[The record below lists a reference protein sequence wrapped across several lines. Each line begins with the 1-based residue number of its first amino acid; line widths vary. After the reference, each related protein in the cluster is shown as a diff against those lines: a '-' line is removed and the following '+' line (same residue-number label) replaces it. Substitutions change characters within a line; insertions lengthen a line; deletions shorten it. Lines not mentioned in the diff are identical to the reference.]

1 MPYARIEDRRRAK
14 RESARRR
21 RAAKRA
27 ARPSPAPPSWE
38 SLADPAGA
46 VVAWAAATLKVPTGP
61 LRGQPFRIVDWQ
73 EDFLRDALAPGVRE
87 AGLSV
92 SRKNGK
98 SGVIAALLLA
108 YLAGP
113 LARPEWRGI
122 VTSMTGELAKELRHA
137 IELTAATANLP
148 IQVYRSPTPGRVEG
162 LHGAR
167 VDILAADKAT
177 GNAVGADI
185 ALIDE
190 AGLLDESKRDLWN
203 AVLSSISGRDGRLM
217 CISIRGDGPMFR
229 ELGERAADPA
239 VVWHE
244 YAAPA
249 DCELDD
255 RQAWARANPGL
266 EFGIKS
272 ESYMADMARRALAS
286 PADQRSFRSFDM
298 NQPVDP
304 GRTMIVSTTD
314 WRACITA
321 ELPPR
326 EGRCV
331 IGFDLGGSSSMTA
344 LVALWPRTGRMEAW
358 GAFPDTPDLLARGA
372 ADGVGGLYEQMHE
385 RGEFAV
391 YPGRVTP
398 VAEFLRDCAA
408 RLAGSRVLAAGAD
421 RYRQAEAI
429 QALDSAGLR
438 WPMTWRGQG
447 ASATA
452 DGSHDVIAFQRRV
465 LGRRLACAPSLLM
478 ASAISESS
486 IRFDASGNPA
496 LEKGRARGR
505 IDALASAVIA
515 CGLAAIHEGKPRRRR
530 FYAGFAE

>member
-1 MPYARIEDRRRAK
+1 MPYAKIEDRRRAK

-113 LARPEWRGI
+113 LNRPEWRGI

-148 IQVYRSPTPGRVEG
+148 IRVFRSPTPGRVEG
-162 LHGAR
+162 LHGSR

-203 AVLSSISGRDGRLM
+203 AVLSSVSGRDGRLV

-244 YAAPA
+244 YAAPT
-249 DCELDD
+249 DVGD
-255 RQAWARANPGL
+255 RPN
-266 EFGIKS
+266 
-272 ESYMADMARRALAS
+272 
-286 PADQRSFRSFDM
+286 
-298 NQPVDP
+298 
-304 GRTMIVSTTD
+304 
-314 WRACITA
+314 
-321 ELPPR
+321 
-326 EGRCV
+326 
-331 IGFDLGGSSSMTA
+331 
-344 LVALWPRTGRMEAW
+344 
-358 GAFPDTPDLLARGA
+358 GATHVRVNGA
-372 ADGVGGLYEQMHE
+372 THG
-385 RGEFAV
+385 
-391 YPGRVTP
+391 
-398 VAEFLRDCAA
+398 C
-408 RLAGSRVLAAGAD
+408 
-421 RYRQAEAI
+421 
-429 QALDSAGLR
+429 
-438 WPMTWRGQG
+438 
-447 ASATA
+447 
-452 DGSHDVIAFQRRV
+452 
-465 LGRRLACAPSLLM
+465 
-478 ASAISESS
+478 
-486 IRFDASGNPA
+486 
-496 LEKGRARGR
+496 
-505 IDALASAVIA
+505 
-515 CGLAAIHEGKPRRRR
+515 
-530 FYAGFAE
+530 